1 MILEC
6 SECRTRYLVPDAAI
20 GIDGR
25 TVRCATCKHS
35 WFQEPAP
42 LDLVARADGATEAR
56 SARAE
61 PPAPPPVAAI
71 APSVEPERNGGRA
84 AGPGEAWDPFEH
96 RAPFRPRRNP
106 ARQRTVAAV
115 AVGTAMLAG
124 VGAILFSGEPG
135 VATQLGLGETAVTPL
150 QIQQYPIDRR
160 DLPTGS
166 QLFAVSGR
174 IVNPSKSRQN
184 VPNIRA
190 ELRDAPGDNARVVFS
205 WTITPQRRSLAPG
218 ESVEF
223 NSAQFD
229 VPANSKRLDFSF
241 ERGPAS

>member
-6 SECRTRYLVPDAAI
+6 SECRTRYLVADSAI
-20 GIDGR
+20 GPDGR
-25 TVRCATCKHS
+25 TVRCASCKHS

-42 LDLVARADGATEAR
+42 LDLDAPTDAPLGKTPDV
-56 SARAE
+56 
-61 PPAPPPVAAI
+61 APPLAASD
-71 APSVEPERNGGRA
+71 AAVEEQDYDA
-84 AGPGEAWDPFEH
+84 FAH
-96 RAPFRPRRNP
+96 RPPFRPRRNP
-106 ARQRTVAAV
+106 ARRRTIAAV
-115 AVGTAMLAG
+115 AVGVAMLAG
-124 VGAILFSGEPG
+124 VGAILYSGDPG
-135 VATQLGLGETAVTPL
+135 VATQLGLGLGEAAATPL

-166 QLFAVSGR
+166 ELFAVSGR
-174 IVNPSKSRQN
+174 IVNPSNTRQP

-190 ELRDAPGDNARVVFS
+190 ELRDGPGDGSRVVFS

-218 ESVEF
+218 EIVEF

-241 ERGPAS
+241 ERGPAG